1 MAVDRWFRF
10 YESAITHDKVRLLPS
25 DTLRWQ
31 WVILL
36 AVASK
41 YGGAIPSLNVAAI
54 NLNVKE
60 PKAAQIIAA
69 LHRAELLDVVEGGY
83 FKPHDWNDRQPID
96 ATAAIRMQRYR
107 ERQKKERN
115 GGAVTTVTPAVTVT
129 PTEIRGK
136 SKKEDDDDAGAR
148 PPLISAEANKL
159 ADECAKI
166 AGHDLSFI
174 PPSWYGSAYRAQ
186 TWLNEGWPEEI
197 ILLSVR
203 EQSARKRD
211 GPPSKIDYFEKGI
224 AAAIA
229 RANAPLPV
237 ATITEIPRNRHA
249 ADQSKSGYAAIDRV
263 FDRPEMRPAIGQA
276 ADENT
281 VLSLPAGSIQRS

>member
-1 MAVDRWFRF
+1 MAARLLFIGMWNFADDCGRLALSPKTLKAQIMPSDDITGENILGMLKELSSNGLILAYEVDGRKYIQITGWQHQRIDKPQPGKHPAPKNG
-10 YESAITHDKVRLLPS
+10 YSAIILGMVVDGREGKVEEGNVS
-25 DTLRWQ
+25 DR
-31 WVILL
+31 
-36 AVASK
+36 
-41 YGGAIPSLNVAAI
+41 IP
-54 NLNVKE
+54 
-60 PKAAQIIAA
+60 
-69 LHRAELLDVVEGGY
+69 DVV
-83 FKPHDWNDRQPID
+83 
-96 ATAAIRMQRYR
+96 
-107 ERQKKERN
+107 
-115 GGAVTTVTPAVTVT
+115 
-129 PTEIRGK
+129 
-136 SKKEDDDDAGAR
+136 DDDERAR
-148 PPLISAEANKL
+148 PPLISPEANKL

-166 AGHDLSFI
+166 AGHDLAFI
-174 PPSWYGSAYRAQ
+174 PPSWYGAAYRAQ

-224 AAAIA
+224 ASAIA